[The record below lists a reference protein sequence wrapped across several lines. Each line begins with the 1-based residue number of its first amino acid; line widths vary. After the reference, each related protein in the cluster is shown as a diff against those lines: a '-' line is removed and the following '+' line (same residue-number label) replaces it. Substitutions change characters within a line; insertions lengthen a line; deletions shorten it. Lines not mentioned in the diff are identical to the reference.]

1 MRLESIRPQAPTAA
15 LFEMDA
21 SENEIDVYLHKHS
34 KILLDELDQS
44 LVTCLRKPDGR
55 GGTRIRP
62 WVRIRETLKAT
73 SVSFVGPTEQE
84 TSADN
89 LISVS

>member
-1 MRLESIRPQAPTAA
+1 
-15 LFEMDA
+15 MDA

-34 KILLDELDQS
+34 KVLLDELDQS

-73 SVSFVGPTEQE
+73 CVVSFVKTKQREG
-84 TSADN
+84 
-89 LISVS
+89 IY